1 MFRIV
6 SNNLPVHSPFFSFP
20 KIDFKYLSFIFK
32 VFTFLFMICIISFI
46 NGCSNDN
53 IISED
58 KFVKIYSDLIIA
70 QDTISSRAKNNQ
82 ELRKEILNRY
92 NVTDDQYK
100 ATVDFYNKNPNHWE
114 EFFTK
119 VTAYINELKKNSI

>member
-1 MFRIV
+1 MFKAD
-6 SNNLPVHSPFFSFP
+6 SFNLLIYPSFYLSHI
-20 KIDFKYLSFIFK
+20 KDFKYLIYLNK
-32 VFTFLFMICIISFI
+32 VFVFLFLLCTVSFI
-46 NGCSNDN
+46 NGCSGDN

-70 QDTISSRAKNNQ
+70 QDTVSSRMKNNQ
-82 ELRKEILNRY
+82 ELRKEILSRY
-92 NVTDDQYK
+92 NVTEAQYK
-100 ATVDFYNKNPNHWE
+100 ATVDFYNKNPNQWE